1 MADKETKIQWKV
13 NVEGQDNLSKTFNT
27 VQTSGDKLKSTI
39 TALSTAYLA
48 VTQIISQA
56 ISVYKE
62 MTESFME
69 GERAFQRLS
78 RTLKAMGN
86 NSQESFENLKKF
98 SLVMEDI
105 IGIEK
110 EATLEL
116 LSYNT
121 ALGMNERQA
130 KQATTIAAGLSRA
143 FGIDMATANQQLGMT
158 LTGNV
163 GRLSKFAPELR
174 KLTEEQLQSGAAYDV
189 IGQKIE
195 KFLTSENS
203 PAEVAKKIQIAT
215 DNIKES
221 FGQGLFDAKGQ
232 KDMLALLR
240 ALETS
245 GFAENLGKQT
255 KAAFNVIKAMLTD
268 MIRGFTF
275 TFDFLANL
283 IMGMFNTLKGHINSL
298 LGGVTSIFSDKMS
311 KEFFATA
318 QSAYQDANRN
328 SDDFLNLFNS
338 QQTKDSLD
346 AWGEWSKQLETTVD
360 SSKKISTEI
369 KKIREELDKPGA
381 IKLDSKKMDMKGS
394 GLDASQLK
402 TMRQQYKDF
411 IDSFNND
418 DYEKFR
424 NTLDK
429 KMLDMVESYRRGA
442 ITQQEYILAG
452 YNYQKALDEKRMEL
466 NANQA
471 TTWVNA
477 VQGGVSSIVSTLGS
491 MFDKIAPGVG
501 TLFATVINFLNK
513 TKEEMRSFINGI
525 IDQILSLP
533 ENIAA
538 SIPTI
543 IETVIN
549 RIPEILE
556 RLIVS
561 LNVMMPKIVI
571 NSVTAAIQGLANIL
585 PRLMNVQ
592 FWTGIARNLFTSLM
606 DVFKNFFQALFFGSS
621 DTITT
626 AVSAAQKAL
635 FNTNADAGTNK
646 FQLKDLAAERTE
658 ATLNQGI
665 DAVITK
671 GQKGLFQMLYDGI
684 AGIFNQLWSG
694 FINAFSSLASYFY
707 NFGNYIWY
715 GFVQYIGNFFYDL
728 GKQIWKGLSD
738 SITAIGGSVGGI
750 FGGGGIG
757 GIIGGIGGSIGGAIG
772 SIGGSFG
779 GWAEGG
785 LVGGSAP
792 YAGNATGND
801 IIPAMLSPG
810 EFVVN
815 RQQMAN
821 KDLSGVANAM
831 GVSTGGSI
839 SLTINIASGASITEN
854 QLKQN
859 FVPIIISELKKASS
873 NGAQII
879 SKRGVY

>member
-13 NVEGQDNLSKTFNT
+13 NVEGQDNLSKTFGS
-27 VQTSGDKLKSTI
+27 VQSSGEKLRSTI

-48 VTQIISQA
+48 VTQIVSQA
-56 ISVYKE
+56 ISVYKN

-69 GERAFQRLS
+69 GEKAFQRLS

-86 NSQESFENLKKF
+86 NSQESFDNLKKF
-98 SLVMEDI
+98 SLQMEDI

-121 ALGMNERQA
+121 ALGMNERQSQ
-130 KQATTIAAGLSRA
+130 QATTIAAGLSRA
-143 FGIDMATANQQLGMT
+143 FGIDMATANQQLSMT

-255 KAAFNVIKAMLTD
+255 KAAFNVIKAMLED

-298 LGGVTSIFSDKMS
+298 LGGITSVFSDKLS
-311 KEFFATA
+311 KQFFNDAQTA
-318 QSAYQDANRN
+318 FGDANKN
-328 SDDFLNLFNS
+328 SDDFLKLFNS

-346 AWGEWSKQLETTVD
+346 AWGEWSKQLNSTVE
-360 SSKKISTEI
+360 SAKRISPEL
-369 KKIREELDKPGA
+369 KKIREELEKPSA
-381 IKLDSKKMDMKGS
+381 MKLDKRKMDVKPA
-394 GLDASQLK
+394 GLSAADLK
-402 TMRQQYKDF
+402 TLRQQYKDF
-411 IDSFNND
+411 IDSFNKD
-418 DYEKFR
+418 DYEIFR
-424 NTLDK
+424 NNLRK
-429 KMLDMVESYRRGA
+429 KMNDVADSYRRGA
-442 ITQQEYILAG
+442 IGERELMKATHL
-452 YNYQKALDEKRMEL
+452 YQIALMEKRTEL

-471 TTWVNA
+471 TTWINS

-501 TLFATVINFLNK
+501 TLIATVINFLNK
-513 TKEEMRSFINGI
+513 TKEEMRQFINGL
-525 IDQILSLP
+525 IDQILTLP
-533 ENIAA
+533 ENIAS

-571 NSVTAAIQGLANIL
+571 NSVTAAIQGIANIL

-592 FWTGIARNLFTSLM
+592 FWAGIARNLFTSLM

-621 DTITT
+621 DTITSAVT
-626 AVSAAQKAL
+626 AANKAL
-635 FNTNADAGTNK
+635 FNTNADAGANK

-671 GQKGLFQMLYDGI
+671 GQKGLFQMLYEGLQ
-684 AGIFNQLWSG
+684 GIFSQIGSA
-694 FINAFSSLASYFY
+694 ITSIFSSLGSVFY
-707 NFGNYIWY
+707 NLGNQIWS
-715 GFVQYIGNFFYDL
+715 GLVSPIGNFFYDL
-728 GKQIWKGLSD
+728 GKQVADGIMANIG
-738 SITAIGGSVGGI
+738 SITSVISGGGG
-750 FGGGGIG
+750 GGGGI
-757 GIIGGIGGSIGGAIG
+757 IGSIGGAIG
-772 SIGGSFG
+772 SIGGSF

-821 KDLSGVANAM
+821 KDLSAVANAM
-831 GVSTGGSI
+831 GISTGGSI

-859 FVPIIISELKKASS
+859 FIPIIISELKKATS
-873 NGAQII
+873 NGTQII